1 MSYEVI
7 LATYNGERY
16 IRTQVESILAQS
28 IKPSRIIIRDDGSTD
43 KTLSVLQELQ
53 KESNI
58 DIKII
63 SDGLNLGYIKNFEK
77 LSEYVEAEFV
87 FFSDQDDIWVKSK
100 AETLLAVFTSC
111 SKANVVFS
119 DAYLVDN
126 DLQKLGTLWEHV
138 KFTPESGKIKLE
150 KILLNNV
157 VTGAT
162 MAVRKSFLLS
172 VMPFPAKIPHDYW
185 LASNA
190 CASGSL
196 IPLDEKLILYR
207 QHANNQIGAKKSS
220 LTDKFKAV
228 FDANKRKKRIAHYRE
243 IYDLVHGLDKLQH
256 NANMNDLSKDIF
268 DYLNCVNAIY
278 GGAIFEGET
287 GKSLPSALLSP
298 GYSKYTT
305 KQSFIRDVLDGI
317 IIRMNFHKTI

>member
-43 KTLSVLQELQ
+43 KTLSVLQELK

-87 FFSDQDDIWVKSK
+87 FFSDQDDIWVESK
-100 AETLLAVFTSC
+100 AETLLAVFTSR

-190 CASGSL
+190 CTSGSL

>member
-43 KTLSVLQELQ
+43 KTLSVLQELRN
-53 KESNI
+53 ESDV

-63 SDGLNLGYIKNFEK
+63 SDGFNLGYIKNFEK

-87 FFSDQDDIWVKSK
+87 FFSDQDDIWVERK
-100 AETLLAVFTSC
+100 AETLLTVFTSRNE
-111 SKANVVFS
+111 ANVVFS
-119 DAYLVDN
+119 DAYLVN
-126 DLQKLGTLWEHV
+126 NNLQKLGTLWEHV
-138 KFTPESGKIKLE
+138 KFIPESGKIKLE

-162 MAVRKSFLLS
+162 MAVRKSFLVS

-190 CASGSL
+190 CASESL
-196 IPLDEKLILYR
+196 IPVEEKLILYR
-207 QHANNQIGAKKSS
+207 QHENNQIGAKKSS
-220 LTDKFKAV
+220 LTDKLKAI

-243 IYDLVHGLDKLQH
+243 VYDLVHGLDKLQR
-256 NANMNDLSKDIF
+256 NAHMNDLSKDIF

-278 GGAIFEGET
+278 GGAIFEGEK

-305 KQSFIRDVLDGI
+305 KQSFVRDFLDGI
-317 IIRMNFHKTI
+317 IIRMNLS